1 MPPEHA
7 GAAVTVRY
15 WAGARAA
22 AGVDSDTVTGC
33 RTVADVVAAVT
44 RLRPALAPV
53 TAVSSLLL
61 EGRPASPDVAVVAG
75 SVLEVL
81 PTLRWWVMG
90 GCRLCPTSLTAR
102 RPPRPRP

>member
-22 AGVDSDTVTGC
+22 AGVDSDTVRRC
-33 RTVADVVAAVT
+33 RPSPTWSPRSP
-44 RLRPALAPV
+44 RLQPALAPV

-61 EGRPASPDVAVVAG
+61 DGRPASPDVAGWPG

-81 PTLRWWVMG
+81 PPFAG
-90 GCRLCPTSLTAR
+90 G
-102 RPPRPRP
+102 

>member
-44 RLRPALAPV
+44 RLRPP
-53 TAVSSLLL
+53 
-61 EGRPASPDVAVVAG
+61 
-75 SVLEVL
+75 
-81 PTLRWWVMG
+81 
-90 GCRLCPTSLTAR
+90 
-102 RPPRPRP
+102 